1 MTSLH
6 TKREQGRYYT
16 EGNPF
21 LLKPFTRWA
30 EKIDLK
36 QHAVLEPFAGAN
48 NIITALQVQGYAQRY
63 TSFDIAPAC
72 DDVTKQ
78 DTIQTFPTTFK
89 VAITNP
95 PWLAKNSAHR
105 RGLSFPNT
113 THDDLYKH
121 CLDLMLTHCQFI
133 GALVPATFL
142 QSNLFRKRLDSF
154 IVLHNKQM
162 FFDTE
167 NPVGLALF
175 SDRATR
181 TKIYYDNAFVGYLA
195 SLEQHLPK
203 PIKTAEVRFNE
214 PKGNLGF
221 IAFDNTKQ
229 RSIRFVNGEEI
240 NEHRIK
246 HTTRM
251 ITRIRVD
258 MKDHSTNELI
268 QQLNNDIDTLR
279 TNTNDVFLTPFK
291 GLRQDGHYRRRMEY
305 SLAKQLI
312 LQYA

>member
-1 MTSLH
+1 MTPLRA
-6 TKREQGRYYT
+6 KREQGRYYT

-21 LLKPFTRWA
+21 ILTPFTRWA
-30 EKIDLK
+30 EKIKLK
-36 QHAVLEPFAGAN
+36 ERVVLEPFAGAN
-48 NIITALQVQGYAQRY
+48 NIIIALQQQGYAQKY
-63 TSFDIAPAC
+63 NSFDIHPASN
-72 DDVTKQ
+72 DVMEK
-78 DTIQTFPTTFK
+78 DTIQQFPVGFE

-95 PWLAKNSAHR
+95 PWLAKNSAKR
-105 RGLSFPNT
+105 RGLDFPRT
-113 THDDLYKH
+113 IYDDLYKH
-121 CLDLMLTHCQFI
+121 CLKLMLEHCKFV
-133 GALVPATFL
+133 GALIPATFL
-142 QSNLFRKRLDSF
+142 QSNLFRQRLDSF
-154 IVLHNKQM
+154 VVIHDKQM

-175 SDRATR
+175 SNTATK
-181 TKIYYDNAFVGYLA
+181 TKIYYDNKFIGYLA

-203 PIKTAEVRFNE
+203 PTKTADIRFNE

-229 RSIRFVNGEEI
+229 RSIRFVQGKEI
-240 NEHRIK
+240 SEHKIK

-258 MKDHSTNELI
+258 ATQHTLNELI
-268 QQLNNDIDTLR
+268 QQLNNDIDSLR
-279 TNTNDVFLTPFK
+279 TDTNDVFLTPFK
-291 GLRQDGHYRRRMEY
+291 GLRQDGQYRRRMEY